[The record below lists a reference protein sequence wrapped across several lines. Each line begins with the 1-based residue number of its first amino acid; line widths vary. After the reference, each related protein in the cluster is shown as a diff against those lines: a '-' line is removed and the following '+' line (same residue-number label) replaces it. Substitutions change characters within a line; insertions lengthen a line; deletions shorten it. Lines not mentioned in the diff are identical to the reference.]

1 MFELEKGLIDSRLK
15 EITSKYSEIK
25 AAAEYALF
33 LGGKRLRPLLV
44 LLTLK
49 DLNVDLKT
57 GLDISCAIEMIHTY
71 SLIHDDL
78 PAMDNDDL
86 RRGKPTNHIIYGE
99 NIAILA
105 GDALL
110 TEAFYIIANSKLEIN
125 KIVEIIKL
133 ISSLAG
139 ANGMIRGQYLDLK
152 ANVNSID
159 DINLIH
165 DHKTKDLIE
174 ASLLSAAIIASEDLD
189 DFKKVAYFLGK
200 AFQIKDD
207 LDDVDKKE
215 SSTILRLLG
224 SDKALSL
231 LVEYRIRC
239 LNLIENLLGRKDLY
253 KLVELIIWK

>member
-1 MFELEKGLIDSRLK
+1 MFETERAIIDNRLN
-15 EITSKYSEIK
+15 EIVSKYTEIK
-25 AAAEYALF
+25 EAASYALF
-33 LGGKRLRPLLV
+33 TGGKRLRPLLV

-49 DLNVDLKT
+49 DLNIDIKK
-57 GLDISCAIEMIHTY
+57 GLDISCAIEMIHAY
-71 SLIHDDL
+71 SLVHDDL

-86 RRGKPTNHIIYGE
+86 RRGKPTNHIVYGE
-99 NIAILA
+99 NVAILV

-110 TEAFYIIANSKLEIN
+110 TESFNVIANSNIESN
-125 KIVEIIKL
+125 KIIEIIKV

-152 ANVNSID
+152 SDVRTMD

-174 ASLLSAAIIASEDLD
+174 ASLLSAAIIADENLEDY
-189 DFKKVAYFLGK
+189 KKIAYFLGK

-207 LDDVDKKE
+207 LDDIDKQE
-215 SSTILRLLG
+215 TSTILRLIG
-224 SDKALSL
+224 YEKSHSL

-239 LNLIENLLGRKDLY
+239 LNLIENIIGRKDLY
-253 KLVELIIWK
+253 KLVELIIWC

>member
-1 MFELEKGLIDSRLK
+1 MFITERELIDSRLK
-15 EITSKYSEIK
+15 EIVSKYTEMKDSVS
-25 AAAEYALF
+25 YALF
-33 LGGKRLRPLLV
+33 TGGKRLRPLLV

-49 DLNVDLKT
+49 DLNHDIKK
-57 GLDISCAIEMIHTY
+57 GLDIACAIEMIHAY
-71 SLIHDDL
+71 SLVHDDL

-86 RRGKPTNHIIYGE
+86 RRGKPTNHIVYGE
-99 NIAILA
+99 NVAVLA

-110 TEAFYIIANSKLEIN
+110 TESFNVIASSSIDDGKIIK
-125 KIVEIIKL
+125 IIKL
-133 ISSLAG
+133 VSSLAG

-152 ANVNSID
+152 SDVRTMD

-174 ASLLSAAIIASEDLD
+174 ASIVSAAIIADENIEDY
-189 DFKKVAYFLGK
+189 KKIAYFLGK

-207 LDDVDKKE
+207 LDDIDKKE
-215 SSTILRLLG
+215 SSTILRLVG
-224 SDKALSL
+224 YEKSHSL

-253 KLVELIIWK
+253 KLVELIIWH